1 VSLHFFSVQLIPRFL
16 KKRLRFL
23 NHLAACIN
31 VTAQVMVRPLGVHKP
46 CFPVVIHLRDPLA
59 GKRRLR
65 SCDAHP
71 SSVRRKS
78 RAHKPAT
85 QKTRSILFL
94 ARDLLVNHMDSL
106 AVQRL
111 WELSGAGDEKL
122 LPSSPDKH

>member
-59 GKRRLR
+59 AKRKPKVL
-65 SCDAHP
+65 CCP
-71 SSVRRKS
+71 SIIGS
-78 RAHKPAT
+78 T
-85 QKTRSILFL
+85 QI
-94 ARDLLVNHMDSL
+94 A
-106 AVQRL
+106 
-111 WELSGAGDEKL
+111 GA
-122 LPSSPDKH
+122 